1 MESMGIF
8 TIWERIKKMLQDKM
22 DEENVPFE
30 TGKHDEMILFKCKK
44 CGYEEEVPDF
54 VAFECYTPDEID
66 KKGGSPIVL
75 CIKCD
80 SDMIIKR

>member
-1 MESMGIF
+1 MGIF
-8 TIWERIKKMLQDKM
+8 MIWELIKKIFKVKMNEDKLQ
-22 DEENVPFE
+22 FE
-30 TGKHDEMILFKCKK
+30 TGERDKMILFKCKK

-54 VAFECYTPDEID
+54 VAFEYYTPDEFD
-66 KKGGSPIVL
+66 KKTGSPIVS

>member
-1 MESMGIF
+1 MGIF
-8 TIWERIKKMLQDKM
+8 MIWELIKKIFSVKM
-22 DEENVPFE
+22 NEDNIPFE
-30 TGKHDEMILFKCKK
+30 TGEQDKMILFKCKK

-54 VAFECYTPDEID
+54 VAFECYTPDEFD
-66 KKGGSPIVL
+66 KKTGSPIVL